1 MASSARKTV
10 SITEAAQILGISRQ
24 LMPRRALHGKLPIA
38 RRHPMRFRLVDVL
51 ANREQLSFVHRQY
64 AG

>member
-24 LMPRRALHGKLPIA
+24 LMHWRALHGKLPIA
-38 RRHPMRFRLVDVL
+38 RRHPMRFRLVEVL

-64 AG
+64 PG